1 MAWGNRKLAR
11 RLTSGLLWGLAAAHV
26 IEALDLRKRRQQI
39 PALAPAEAGQRHA
52 GKVELFTARGVEVD
66 EATLAAA
73 GQEMEV
79 GGAQV
84 LDLVPGDLPVDR
96 ALRLL
101 RRIKPDQLGSDPY
114 YTPGGAHEAVAVHAS
129 VAERMSPED
138 PRIVAAGNGSGADP
152 RDRDALVRRT
162 FKAQRYAPT
171 ATAVRVAPGLRTGPW
186 TPADRWQE
194 LEGLTGYAWPY
205 GSMPPILLGIET
217 AHLLAMTAGLL
228 VAPVGAVAALVTWCA
243 QPALVF
249 GAGSTA
255 AGGSAAD
262 GAHGSRAT
270 VADATGVEPHG
281 TEGRGAVVDAEANG
295 SEAGLLTPEGTLRAS
310 LLRLPEVWAG
320 NVRTIAAGI
329 AATRAKARRWAEQ
342 PAPRPPDVHTL
353 FEPRLDA
360 CAWCGSTAL
369 VPRLD
374 VTDLLQHKPGTFHLD
389 ECTDC
394 GHIFQNPA
402 LTVEGLDYYYEDAYE
417 GIGEELAEVSFAA
430 LMPIYRSRVEAMA
443 RFAEPRAW
451 LDVGTGH
458 AHFCLAARQ
467 LWPDATFDGI
477 DMSETVEEAQRRGRI
492 DTAYRG
498 TFPEMADELPRK
510 YDAVSMHHYIEHTRE
525 PHRELEAA
533 AKVLQPGGHLMIEMP
548 DPATPWSKWLGR
560 YWWQWGQPQ
569 HQHFVPCEEMEAAL
583 RSGGFEVL
591 LVQRG
596 EATMGGELVNSIGLV
611 LQHLVRSPHLP
622 WLPPPSAAHRIER
635 VVLYAAATPALLVA
649 KAADEA
655 KNALL
660 RRTERP
666 GNAYRIVARRT

>member
-1 MAWGNRKLAR
+1 M
-11 RLTSGLLWGLAAAHV
+11 AAAHV
-26 IEALDLRKRRQQI
+26 IEALDLRKRRQSI
-39 PALAPAEAGQRHA
+39 PPLPAADAGRRSS
-52 GKVELFTARGVEVD
+52 GKVELLTARGVEVD

-84 LDLVPGDLPVDR
+84 IDLVPGDLPVDR

-101 RRIKPDQLGSDPY
+101 RRIRPDQLGNDPY
-114 YTPGGAHEAVAVHAS
+114 YTPGGAHEVVAVHAS

-138 PRIVAAGNGSGADP
+138 PRLVAAGNGSGTDP
-152 RDRDALVRRT
+152 RDRDAVVRRT

-194 LEGLTGYAWPY
+194 LEGLTGYGWPY
-205 GSMPPILLGIET
+205 GSLPPIFLGIET

-228 VAPVGAVAALVTWCA
+228 VAPAGALAALATWCA

-249 GAGSTA
+249 GTGR
-255 AGGSAAD
+255 GGTGGD
-262 GAHGSRAT
+262 GATVADAT

-281 TEGRGAVVDAEANG
+281 TDGRCAE
-295 SEAGLLTPEGTLRAS
+295 SGLLTPPDAVRAS
-310 LLRLPEVWAG
+310 LLRLPAAWVD
-320 NVRTIAAGI
+320 NLRTIVAGV
-329 AATRAKARRWAEQ
+329 AATRAKRRRWAES
-342 PAPRPPDVHTL
+342 PPPRPPDVHTL
-353 FEPRLDA
+353 FEPRRDA

-402 LTVEGLDYYYEDAYE
+402 LTLDGLDYYYEDAYE

-430 LMPIYRSRVEAMA
+430 LVPIYRSRVEAMA

-467 LWPDATFDGI
+467 QWPDATFDGI
-477 DMSETVEEAQRRGRI
+477 DMSETVDEAQRRGRI

-533 AKVLQPGGHLMIEMP
+533 AKVLQPGGCLMIEMP
-548 DPATPWSKWLGR
+548 DPATPWSRWLGR

-569 HQHFVPCEEMEAAL
+569 HQHFVSCEEMVAAL
-583 RSGGFEVL
+583 RSGGFEIL

-596 EATMGGELVNSIGLV
+596 AATMGGELVNSIGLL

-622 WLPPPSAAHRIER
+622 WLPPVSTVHRIKR
-635 VVLYAAATPALLVA
+635 LALYAAATPALLVA

-655 KNALL
+655 KNAVL
-660 RRTERP
+660 RRTDRP

>member
-1 MAWGNRKLAR
+1 MAWGDRKLAP

-26 IEALDLRKRRQQI
+26 IEALELRKRRGQI
-39 PALAPAEAGQRHA
+39 PPLPPVEPGQEPS
-52 GKVELFTARGVEVD
+52 GKVELIAARGATVD
-66 EATLAAA
+66 EATLAAV

-79 GGAQV
+79 GGPQV
-84 LDLVPGDLPVDR
+84 VDLVPGDLPVDR

-101 RRIKPDQLGSDPY
+101 RRIRPDRLGDPY
-114 YTPGGAHEAVAVHAS
+114 YTPGGAHEAVAVHAA

-138 PRIVAAGNGSGADP
+138 PRVVAAGNGSGTDP

-162 FKAQRYAPT
+162 LKAQRYAPT

-186 TPADRWQE
+186 TPTDRWQE
-194 LEGLTGYAWPY
+194 LEGVTGYAWPY
-205 GSMPPILLGIET
+205 GSLPPILLGIET

-228 VAPVGAVAALVTWCA
+228 VAPAGAVAALATWCA
-243 QPALVF
+243 QPVLVF
-249 GAGSTA
+249 GAGGA
-255 AGGSAAD
+255 AGDRD
-262 GAHGSRAT
+262 GVRGPGALAPRGT
-270 VADATGVEPHG
+270 V
-281 TEGRGAVVDAEANG
+281 
-295 SEAGLLTPEGTLRAS
+295 RAS
-310 LLRLPEVWAG
+310 LSRLPEAWAG
-320 NVRTIAAGI
+320 NARSILAGVH
-329 AATRAKARRWAEQ
+329 ATRAKAVRWAGN

-353 FEPRLDA
+353 FEPRRDE
-360 CAWCGSTAL
+360 CAWCGSDQL
-369 VPRLD
+369 VARLD

-389 ECTDC
+389 ECADC

-402 LTVEGLDYYYEDAYE
+402 LTIEGLDHYYEDAYE
-417 GIGEELAEVSFAA
+417 GIGEELAETSFAA
-430 LMPIYRSRVEAMA
+430 LVPIYERRVEAMA

-458 AHFCLAARQ
+458 AHFCLAARRR
-467 LWPDATFDGI
+467 WPDATFDGI

-498 TFPEMADELPRK
+498 TFPEMADELPRR

-548 DPATPWSKWLGR
+548 DPATPWSRRLGR

-569 HQHFVPCEEMEAAL
+569 HQHFVPCEEMVAAL

-596 EATMGGELVNSIGLV
+596 EATMGGELFNSVGLV
-611 LQHLVRSPHLP
+611 LQANVRSPHLP
-622 WLPPPSAAHRIER
+622 WLPPTPPAQRAARM
-635 VVLYAAATPALLVA
+635 VLYAAAAPLMLVT
-649 KAADEA
+649 KVADELKDA
-655 KNALL
+655 ML
-660 RRTERP
+660 RRTDRP

>member
-1 MAWGNRKLAR
+1 MAWGNRRLAR

-26 IEALDLRKRRQQI
+26 IEAMELRKRRQQI
-39 PALAPAEAGQRHA
+39 PALPPADAGQKPS
-52 GKVELFTARGVEVD
+52 GKVELFAARGVDVD

-73 GQEMEV
+73 GQEMDV

-84 LDLVPGDLPVDR
+84 VDLVPGDLPVDR

-101 RRIKPDQLGSDPY
+101 RRIKPDQIGTDPY

-138 PRIVAAGNGSGADP
+138 PRIVAAGNGSGSDP
-152 RDRDALVRRT
+152 HDRDALVRRT

-194 LEGLTGYAWPY
+194 LEGLTGYGWPY
-205 GSMPPILLGIET
+205 GSLPPIFLGIET

-228 VAPVGAVAALVTWCA
+228 VAPVGALAALATWSA

-249 GAGSTA
+249 GT
-255 AGGSAAD
+255 
-262 GAHGSRAT
+262 
-270 VADATGVEPHG
+270 ADAP
-281 TEGRGAVVDAEANG
+281 AVGDDPQ
-295 SEAGLLTPEGTLRAS
+295 AGLLPPATLRAS

-320 NVRTIAAGI
+320 NVRSVVAGV
-329 AATRAKARRWAEQ
+329 AATRAKGRRWAER
-342 PAPRPPDVHTL
+342 PVPRPPDVHTL
-353 FEPRLDA
+353 FEPRRDT
-360 CAWCGSTAL
+360 CPWCGSAAL
-369 VPRLD
+369 APRLD

-417 GIGEELAEVSFAA
+417 GIGEELAETSFAA
-430 LMPIYRSRVEAMA
+430 LVPIYQSRVAAMA

-467 LWPDATFDGI
+467 RWPDATFDGI

-510 YDAVSMHHYIEHTRE
+510 YDAVSMHHYIEHTRA

-533 AKVLQPGGHLMIEMP
+533 AKVLQPGGYLMIEMP
-548 DPATPWSKWLGR
+548 DPATPWSRWLGA

-569 HQHFVPCEEMEAAL
+569 HQHFVPCEEMVAAL
-583 RSGGFEVL
+583 QSGGFEVL

-596 EATMGGELVNSIGLV
+596 AATMGGELVNSVGLV

-622 WLPPPSAAHRIER
+622 WLPPPSTAHRLKR

-649 KAADEA
+649 KLADEA
-655 KNALL
+655 KNAAL
-660 RRTERP
+660 RRTDRP